1 MLPYLILLL
10 ISVPIAEIYFLIK
23 IGGAIGGGY
32 TILFI
37 ILTAILGSY
46 LLRREGLS
54 VLRDFSNMQQG
65 GNVSELLAQGIL
77 VLLAGVLLLTPGFL
91 TDGAGFLMIL
101 PWSRRYLAQSVAR
114 WFIANMG
121 RRVFHNV
128 NVNKMNVNE
137 GSDVEDIDY
146 EIIDDKDKGEKA

>member
-65 GNVSELLAQGIL
+65 GNISELLAQGIL

-128 NVNKMNVNE
+128 NVNE